1 MEKIDSQKGK
11 IMILVDGYRYRKDRA
26 NADGSTSW
34 RCCKK
39 DGCRGRMKMLN
50 EDVLASS
57 EHNHVSDPAKNQAAK
72 VVSAIRK
79 RAVERVEKPR
89 QVIQQ
94 ARTGISME
102 ASPHLPAY
110 KRGQFR
116 LVGFRT
122 D

>member
-1 MEKIDSQKGK
+1 
-11 IMILVDGYRYRKDRA
+11 
-26 NADGSTSW
+26 
-34 RCCKK
+34 
-39 DGCRGRMKMLN
+39 MLN

-79 RAVERVEKPR
+79 RAVEGVENPR
-89 QVIQQ
+89 QIIQQ

-102 ASPHLPAY
+102 AAPHLPAY